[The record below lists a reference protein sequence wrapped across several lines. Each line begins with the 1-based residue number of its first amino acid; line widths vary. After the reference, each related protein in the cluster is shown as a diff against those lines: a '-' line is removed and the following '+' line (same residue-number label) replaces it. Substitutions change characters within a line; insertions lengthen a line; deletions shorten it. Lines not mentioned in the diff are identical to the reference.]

1 MKEKKRC
8 LCLPPCPPYDVEGM
22 ESWLGDMASRGWMLE
37 KESFLLGCAA
47 FERADPAPVRYRLEA
62 SPRHAGYWDDNG
74 GAPDPEAEELNAD
87 FGWEYVARR
96 GQFYIYRNPE
106 ADPRELH
113 TDPRVQ
119 ALAIKSLE
127 KRRTV
132 QYLNIVLVLGVNLFS
147 VLLRGN
153 SLLLAAV
160 KAGLPLT
167 LLTILLTLLLLANGV
182 LEVAHL
188 GRLKKR
194 LAAGQPLRHDGDW
207 RKGQA
212 AYFAKRLA
220 VLLLFLL
227 WIFMLL
233 HLWAVEAAGTG
244 KEPLTDYQGT
254 LPFADMRSFA
264 EGNFRL
270 TMTDLLYSSVT
281 DGSNAFVRRYVDL
294 SEHASILRPDGTALD
309 GGLYVTYFDARW
321 EWLARVLARELL
333 RTDRAKVGRRW
344 REPPEY
350 PDLGLDEAVS
360 YRSEFHFPCLVL
372 RQGTRVLR
380 AMFYQTG
387 PDAHLLPEEWA
398 GILADSIR

>member
-8 LCLPPCPPYDVEGM
+8 LRLPPCPPYDVEGM

-37 KESFLLGCAA
+37 KESFLLGFAA
-47 FERADPAPVRYRLEA
+47 FERGDPAPVRYRLEA

-96 GQFYIYRNPE
+96 WQFYVYRSALPG
-106 ADPRELH
+106 PELH

-119 ALAIKSLE
+119 ALAIRALE
-127 KRRTV
+127 QRRT
-132 QYLNIVLVLGVNLFS
+132 QKYLSIVLVLGINLFS

-160 KAGLPLT
+160 TAGLPLT
-167 LLTILLTLLLLANGV
+167 LLTLLLTLWLLADGV
-182 LEVAHL
+182 REVVHL
-188 GRLKKR
+188 GKLKKR
-194 LAAGQPLRHDGDW
+194 LAAGQPLAHERDW
-207 RKGQA
+207 RRGQA
-212 AYFAKRLA
+212 AYFAGRLA
-220 VLLLFLL
+220 RLLLWLLWLFLL
-227 WIFMLL
+227 LR
-233 HLWAVEAAGTG
+233 LWAGEAAGTG
-244 KEPLTDYQGT
+244 KIPLADYQGT

-264 EGNFRL
+264 QGDFHL

-281 DGSNAFVRRYVDL
+281 DRSNAFVRRYVDL
-294 SEHASILRPDGTALD
+294 SEHASIRRPDGTTLN

-321 EWLARVLARELL
+321 EWLARALAGELL
-333 RTDRAKVGRRW
+333 RTDRARVGRRW
-344 REPPEY
+344 REPLEY

-360 YRSEFHFPCLVL
+360 YRSDFHFPCLVL

-380 AMFYQTG
+380 AMFYQIG
-387 PDAHLLPEEWA
+387 PDERLRPEEWA